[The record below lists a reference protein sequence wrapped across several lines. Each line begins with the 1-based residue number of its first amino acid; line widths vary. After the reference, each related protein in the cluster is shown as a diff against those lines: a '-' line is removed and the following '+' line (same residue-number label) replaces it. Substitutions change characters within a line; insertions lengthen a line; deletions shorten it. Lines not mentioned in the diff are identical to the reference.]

1 MNKPLTRLA
10 LGLAV
15 LASTSSL
22 AQTPAPVAPDEPA
35 PIHRYSARTNVIFTD
50 AEIEGAMKGPSG
62 TIYVARKKVGF
73 RNLIELRSN
82 FRPELSSSKDG
93 L

>member
-1 MNKPLTRLA
+1 MNKILRRLA
-10 LGLAV
+10 CGLA
-15 LASTSSL
+15 LLSSTSSL
-22 AQTPAPVAPDEPA
+22 AQTPAVEEPA
-35 PIHRYSARTNVIFTD
+35 PVVRYRAQTNLVLTEQ
-50 AEIEGAMKGPSG
+50 EISG
-62 TIYVARKKVGF
+62 TIEKPSWVISKSRKKTTF